1 MSFQKFKFKINI
13 KIKTSKSI
21 KWDIT
26 EVITEA
32 DIMAE
37 VIMVDTAEDI
47 TDTVDTTA
55 EDITE
60 DIMWI
65 MAIMVDMFNHK
76 W

>member
-37 VIMVDTAEDI
+37 VIMVDTADI

-60 DIMWI
+60 DIM
-65 MAIMVDMFNHK
+65 
-76 W
+76 